1 MVDDPLWCQPG
12 VVKERKVSTYQATT
26 EWKEA
31 GRWLAG
37 WGVHVSEAVIAAGIE
52 SPSHVPGWG
61 TRMLALTMGRGR
73 TSAATMVTDAP
84 CATLQALR

>member
-1 MVDDPLWCQPG
+1 M
-12 VVKERKVSTYQATT
+12 VKERKVSTYQATT

-52 SPSHVPGWG
+52 S
-61 TRMLALTMGRGR
+61 
-73 TSAATMVTDAP
+73 AP
-84 CATLQALR
+84 PCPRSGNQDVSVDNGKRQNVSGHYGH